1 MHRTQNQKKRHPD
14 CLRRAFRTFLQ
25 SACGVLTALMAA
37 SLLRWL
43 PADVTGWKAA
53 LLVLTASAVAAGIA
67 AAMNHG
73 NGE

>member
-1 MHRTQNQKKRHPD
+1 
-14 CLRRAFRTFLQ
+14 
-25 SACGVLTALMAA
+25 MAA